1 MTFGICEPD
10 GYLPRVADMRLDD
23 ALRSSGAVH
32 IKGPKWCGKTETGIH
47 HTRSQVYLQD
57 PDKSP
62 ALLAMADSKPSKLL
76 IGDRPRLIDEWQMAP
91 QLWDAVR
98 FAVDR
103 EKVRGGYV
111 LTGSSTPKIR
121 PAHTGVGRIAPLEMS
136 TMSLLETGEST
147 GAVSL
152 LSLFEGTLDI
162 AQVAGLDVDDYAR
175 VICRGGWP
183 EAVVSESR
191 GDAGGMAR
199 DYVLELLDSNINEM
213 DGIRRNRT
221 WMRQIMRSYARN
233 VSGQAS
239 LSTIAAD
246 MQGEPPSAPTLSEY
260 VDALSRA
267 FVLNDLSA
275 WNPRLRSKTAVR
287 TSPTRHFSDPSIAAA
302 VLAATPRGL
311 LDDFETFGLL
321 FESLCIHDLRVY
333 ASALGGSLYHY
344 RDKTGLEADA
354 VVVLD
359 DGRWALVE
367 VKMGQSRI
375 DEGASHLLKLAE
387 RIDQTREG
395 HPSFLMVLT
404 STACAYRRKDGVV
417 VVPLACLGV

>member
-10 GYLPRVADMRLDD
+10 GYLPRVADTRLDD

-162 AQVAGLDVDDYAR
+162 AQVAGLDVDDYAHI
-175 VICRGGWP
+175 ICRGGWP

-191 GDAGGMAR
+191 GDAGRMAR

-395 HPSFLMVLT
+395 RPSFLMVLT

>member
-47 HTRSQVYLQD
+47 HTRSQIYLQD

-111 LTGSSTPKIR
+111 LTDSSTPKIR

-191 GDAGGMAR
+191 GDAGRMAR
-199 DYVLELLDSNINEM
+199 DYVCELLDSNINEM

-395 HPSFLMVLT
+395 RPSFLMVLT

-417 VVPLACLGV
+417 VVPLACLGA

>member
-47 HTRSQVYLQD
+47 HTRSQIYLQD
-57 PDKSP
+57 PDKSS
-62 ALLAMADSKPSKLL
+62 ALLAMADSKPSELL
-76 IGDRPRLIDEWQMAP
+76 IGDKPRLIDEWQMAP

-191 GDAGGMAR
+191 GDAGRMAR
-199 DYVLELLDSNINEM
+199 DYVCELLDSNINEM

-333 ASALGGSLYHY
+333 TSALRGSLYHY

-375 DEGASHLLKLAE
+375 DEGAAQLLKLAE

-395 HPSFLMVLT
+395 RPSFLMVLT

>member
-162 AQVAGLDVDDYAR
+162 AQVAGLDVDDYAHI
-175 VICRGGWP
+175 ICRGGWP

-191 GDAGGMAR
+191 GDAGRMAR
-199 DYVLELLDSNINEM
+199 DYVCELLDSNINEM

-359 DGRWALVE
+359 GGRWALVE

-375 DEGASHLLKLAE
+375 DEGASYLLKLAE

-395 HPSFLMVLT
+395 RPSFLMVLT

>member
-47 HTRSQVYLQD
+47 RTRSQVYLQD

-62 ALLAMADSKPSKLL
+62 ALLAMADSKPSELL
-76 IGDRPRLIDEWQMAP
+76 IGDKPRLIDEWQMAP

-121 PAHTGVGRIAPLEMS
+121 PAHTGVGRIALLEMS

-191 GDAGGMAR
+191 GDAGRMAR
-199 DYVLELLDSNINEM
+199 DYVCELLVSNINEM

-375 DEGASHLLKLAE
+375 DEGAAHLLKLAE

-395 HPSFLMVLT
+395 RPSFLMVLT